1 MIPAV
6 LMLII
11 KILTVKILTDQIG
24 PFYRSHLT
32 PPQAEHGGEIAGG
45 VASLQRGDS
54 KFQNQAVH
62 FQKRLES

>member
-1 MIPAV
+1 
-6 LMLII
+6 
-11 KILTVKILTDQIG
+11 
-24 PFYRSHLT
+24 
-32 PPQAEHGGEIAGG
+32 